1 MPFAKGKSGNPGGRP
16 KEHGDLREMARA
28 ASPRMLQT
36 LIDIADD
43 EQASHK
49 ARTTAASHVLDRAYG
64 KPAQTLGDGEGNPV
78 EWVDLLRAARE
89 RTDA

>member
-16 KEHGDLREMARA
+16 KEHGDLRELARA
-28 ASPRMLQT
+28 ASPRMLQH

-43 EQASHK
+43 EENSAK

-64 KPAQTLGDGEGNPV
+64 KPAQTLGDGDGNPLN
-78 EWVDLLRAARE
+78 WIDALKAAQGRV
-89 RTDA
+89 